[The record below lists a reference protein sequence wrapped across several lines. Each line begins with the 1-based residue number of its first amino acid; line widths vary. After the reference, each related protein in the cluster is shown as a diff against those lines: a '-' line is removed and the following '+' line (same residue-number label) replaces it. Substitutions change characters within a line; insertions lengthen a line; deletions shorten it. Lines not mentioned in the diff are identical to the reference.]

1 MTDKNVLFF
10 LVKVIMQKLALCLGV
25 LSIIRSK
32 FTPPRC
38 LKFACEISYSLDC
51 FTRNR
56 NKNNKSLSY
65 VCSIIHINIYKYVT
79 SVLSFL
85 ISQYLIAKKR
95 LCPFEIFS
103 MGYSTIMSLY
113 NINNVNNVIIG
124 NAFLKTTKH
133 CCYQKAVIYCNFM
146 FNDYNKTLVITNY

>member
-32 FTPPRC
+32 FTLPQC
-38 LKFACEISYSLDC
+38 LFACEISYSLDC

-65 VCSIIHINIYKYVT
+65 VCSITHINIYKYVT

>member
-10 LVKVIMQKLALCLGV
+10 WVKVIMQKLALCLGV

-32 FTPPRC
+32 FTLPQC
-38 LKFACEISYSLDC
+38 LFACEISYSLDC

>member
-10 LVKVIMQKLALCLGV
+10 WVKVIMQKLALCLGV
-25 LSIIRSK
+25 LSNKRLN
-32 FTPPRC
+32 FTLPHC
-38 LKFACEISYSLDC
+38 LFACEISYSLDC

-65 VCSIIHINIYKYVT
+65 VCSIIHINIYKYVM

-124 NAFLKTTKH
+124 NAFLKATKH
-133 CCYQKAVIYCNFM
+133 CCYQNAVIYCNFM

>member
-32 FTPPRC
+32 FTLPQC
-38 LKFACEISYSLDC
+38 LFACEISYSLDC

-113 NINNVNNVIIG
+113 NINNVNNVIFG

>member
-10 LVKVIMQKLALCLGV
+10 LVKVIVQKLALCLGF

-38 LKFACEISYSLDC
+38 LELACEISYSLDC
-51 FTRNR
+51 FTRNQ

-113 NINNVNNVIIG
+113 NINDVNNVIIG

>member
-10 LVKVIMQKLALCLGV
+10 WVKVIMQKLALCLGV

-38 LKFACEISYSLDC
+38 LELACEISYSLDC

>member
-25 LSIIRSK
+25 LSNKRLN
-32 FTPPRC
+32 FTLPQW
-38 LKFACEISYSLDC
+38 LFACEISYSLDC

-103 MGYSTIMSLY
+103 MGYSIIMSLY